1 MEMLSFKRKLPNI
14 LTTFRIAIIIP
25 IFVILFIPELVN
37 KKIYTTYINNNVELS
52 TSLSFLIVLI
62 LFIIASITDFLDGF
76 LARKWNVIS
85 QFGKIFDPIADK
97 LLVSVSL
104 LMLTNFSDSIYILI
118 PSIIIICREILVSG
132 LREFLATLNVGVPVT
147 RLAKWKTAFQM
158 AAITALL
165 LASKDS
171 NYTYQTI
178 MDFFEVE
185 PFLRIF
191 FYGWVETIGKI
202 FLNISAILTV
212 ITGYAYFKVGIKN
225 M

>member
-37 KKIYTTYINNNVELS
+37 KKIYTIYINNNVELS

-97 LLVSVSL
+97 ILVNIVMITISCNTNSILLPIVL
-104 LMLTNFSDSIYILI
+104 LMVVRDI
-118 PSIIIICREILVSG
+118 V
-132 LREFLATLNVGVPVT
+132 VD
-147 RLAKWKTAFQM
+147 AF
-158 AAITALL
+158 
-165 LASKDS
+165 
-171 NYTYQTI
+171 
-178 MDFFEVE
+178 
-185 PFLRIF
+185 R
-191 FYGWVETIGKI
+191 
-202 FLNISAILTV
+202 ISAISKQ
-212 ITGYAYFKVGIKN
+212 IEIAANIWGKIKTFVQMIAIIFILIISTN
-225 M
+225 SYSIISNIPNNWWYYGVQNLMFYIALFFSLFSAIIYIKKIYCELKK